1 MIEGKWKI
9 DRSYKNICIELLT
22 ENLASLRAK
31 AGITQEEISNLVGIS
46 RQTYY
51 AIETGQRTMS
61 WNTYLSLLLFFD
73 TNNSTRSMLRTLNIY
88 PKELMS
94 KMCGI
99 CDHGC
104 RNHYC
109 MCSPR
114 RLANADIHLALV
126 PELEDGKRQC
136 SCPKD
141 QRP

>member
-9 DRSYKNICIELLT
+9 DRSYKNICIEMMT

-31 AGITQEEISNLVGIS
+31 ADITQGEISNLIGIS

-51 AIETGQRTMS
+51 AIETGQRKMS

-73 TNNSTRSMLRTLNIY
+73 TNNSTRSMLRALSIY

-99 CDHGC
+99 
-104 RNHYC
+104 
-109 MCSPR
+109 
-114 RLANADIHLALV
+114 
-126 PELEDGKRQC
+126 
-136 SCPKD
+136 
-141 QRP
+141 